1 MGTWPGTQ
9 CLKDRWA
16 SSNNTLK
23 HLFNDSCYLNTESKK
38 EYFNN
43 LSSARLMRV
52 HLQRPV
58 SEKRWGAGIWLQS
71 SLWNQLFSPSCA
83 ALKSY
88 NMCHL
93 LSKVLRSASA
103 WRSVPRPLRSS
114 SFQMLHKVGALLS
127 CGSIVQCQINRKL
140 LQAIHLLNVLK
151 LKKTLLMYS

>member
-16 SSNNTLK
+16 PSNNTLK
-23 HLFNDSCYLNTESKK
+23 HLFDDSCYLNTESKK

-58 SEKRWGAGIWLQS
+58 SGKRWGAGIWLQS
-71 SLWNQLFSPSCA
+71 SLWNQLFSPSWA

-93 LSKVLRSASA
+93 LSKVLREVPVPGGQSLVHSDQAHFKHFTKSVLCCRVAQSFNARLTGNCCKHFASPMF
-103 WRSVPRPLRSS
+103 WRS
-114 SFQMLHKVGALLS
+114 
-127 CGSIVQCQINRKL
+127 
-140 LQAIHLLNVLK
+140 
-151 LKKTLLMYS
+151 KKKPY